1 MSKETSI
8 CDMGGE
14 MDLLVGLAPLYGAEV
29 LWVWPCPESEMHK
42 CWIRIESRHKLDV
55 TRYCIAST
63 SSIPVHL
70 DLPSDFQAR

>member
-42 CWIRIESRHKLDV
+42 C
-55 TRYCIAST
+55 
-63 SSIPVHL
+63 
-70 DLPSDFQAR
+70 